1 MDGGPGC
8 ERRVIFVPFSVAG
21 LLRAASY
28 QSQNRRRDER
38 LDPPEQIWTL
48 ALSVVPA
55 LIASVY
61 SAASAVFGNISHT
74 RRVALLD
81 SLGDKPRA
89 ALERYLAHSSV
100 IEARWLVLRV
110 LGVAGSAIA
119 IQPRSPVPAA
129 LFTILVVLG
138 VYAVPSQVL
147 SALSSRVTEQTLP
160 SLLGFLRPLELM
172 VAPIAAPLTF
182 LSRLVARKDTED
194 EREHDTS
201 LTETEV
207 EILVN
212 EGELNGSLDH
222 DQSEMIR
229 NVLDFGDVQAG
240 DVMLPRMQVS
250 AIAVDTNIKDV
261 LRIAA
266 ETGYSRYPVYRDR
279 IDNVVGFL
287 HVKDLVTRANVEDLG
302 KLKVTD
308 LMRTPVVYVPETQSA
323 SSVLAG
329 MRAGKHHIAIVIDE
343 FGGTAGIITLEDI
356 IERIVGDIRDEHDDP
371 EKAPPIVEL
380 GEGRLL
386 VDARVTMAG
395 LSRHLGVE
403 LPEGGDYYSLGG
415 FIVEALGQVPR
426 QGAILNKLGFE
437 FIVREAD
444 ERHITQVEVIPGA
457 EVAPRISSRPSR
469 PRPAA

>member
-1 MDGGPGC
+1 
-8 ERRVIFVPFSVAG
+8 
-21 LLRAASY
+21 
-28 QSQNRRRDER
+28 
-38 LDPPEQIWTL
+38 LDPPEHIAQL
-48 ALSVVPA
+48 ALRALPA
-55 LIASVY
+55 FAASVY
-61 SAASAVFGNISHT
+61 SAATAVFAAIPHT

-81 SLGDKPRA
+81 ALGEGPRA
-89 ALERYLAHSSV
+89 SLERYLEQSEV
-100 IEARWLVLRV
+100 IETRWLVLRV
-110 LGVAGSAIA
+110 LGVAGSAA
-119 IQPRSPVPAA
+119 ALYPLAPVPAP
-129 LFTILVVLG
+129 LWTIGIVLC
-138 VYAVPSQVL
+138 VYALPSQLL
-147 SALSSRVTEQTLP
+147 SALSRRFPERAVP
-160 SLLGFLRPLELM
+160 SLLGVLRPLEILA
-172 VAPIAAPLTF
+172 APIALPLTF
-182 LSRLVARKDTED
+182 LSGLVARPGHQL
-194 EREHDTS
+194 EREQETS
-201 LTETEV
+201 MTETEV

-250 AIAVDTNIKDV
+250 AVSVDTAVTDV
-261 LRIAA
+261 LRKAA

-279 IDNVVGFL
+279 IDNVVGVL
-287 HVKDLVTRANVEDLG
+287 HVKDLVTRANVEDLS
-302 KLKVTD
+302 KLKLTD
-308 LMRTPVVYVPETQSA
+308 VMRTPVVYVPETQSA

-329 MRAGKHHIAIVIDE
+329 MRTGHKHHIAIVIDE
-343 FGGTAGIITLEDI
+343 FGGMAGIITLEDI

-380 GEGRLL
+380 GDGRLL

-395 LSRHLGVE
+395 LSRHLGAE

-426 QGAILNKLGFE
+426 PGAVLNKLGIE

-444 ERHITQVEVIPGA
+444 ERHITQVEVIPSA
-457 EVAPRISSRPSR
+457 DLAPRTSSRPSR

>member
-1 MDGGPGC
+1 M
-8 ERRVIFVPFSVAG
+8 
-21 LLRAASY
+21 
-28 QSQNRRRDER
+28 
-38 LDPPEQIWTL
+38 
-48 ALSVVPA
+48 
-55 LIASVY
+55 
-61 SAASAVFGNISHT
+61 FGNISHT
-74 RRVALLD
+74 RRLALLD

-89 ALERYLAHSSV
+89 ALERYLTHVGV

-110 LGVAGSAIA
+110 LGVAGSAVA
-119 IQPRSPVPAA
+119 LYPLAPAPRGLWTLVLLLLAYA
-129 LFTILVVLG
+129 LPRQLLM
-138 VYAVPSQVL
+138 
-147 SALSSRVTEQTLP
+147 ALSSRLSGQTMP
-160 SLLGFLRPLELM
+160 SLLGLLRPLELLA
-172 VAPIAAPLTF
+172 APLAAPLTF
-182 LSRLVARKDTED
+182 LARFAARRDD
-194 EREHDTS
+194 EVELKGDTS

-250 AIAVDTNIKDV
+250 AIAVDTPIKDV

-266 ETGYSRYPVYRDR
+266 ETGYSRYPVYRER

-287 HVKDLVTRANVEDLG
+287 HVKDLVTRANMEELDTLEVS
-302 KLKVTD
+302 D

-403 LPEGGDYYSLGG
+403 LPDGGDYYSLGG

-426 QGAILNKLGFE
+426 PGAILSKLGFE

-457 EVAPRISSRPSR
+457 EVAPRTSSRPSR

>member
-1 MDGGPGC
+1 
-8 ERRVIFVPFSVAG
+8 
-21 LLRAASY
+21 
-28 QSQNRRRDER
+28 
-38 LDPPEQIWTL
+38 LDPPEQIWQL
-48 ALSVVPA
+48 ALRVVPA
-55 LIASVY
+55 LLASVY
-61 SAASAVFGNISHT
+61 SAATTVFGNISHT

-81 SLGDKPRA
+81 SLSEKARA
-89 ALERYLAHSSV
+89 SLERYLAHTGA
-100 IEARWLVLRV
+100 IETRWMVLRV
-110 LGVAGSAIA
+110 LGLTGSSVAIY
-119 IQPRSPVPAA
+119 PLSPAPQGLWTMV
-129 LFTILVVLG
+129 VVLV
-138 VYAVPSQVL
+138 VYAVAGQLMV
-147 SALSSRVTEQTLP
+147 ALCSHLTEQTLP
-160 SLLGFLRPLELM
+160 SLLSFLRPLETL
-172 VAPIAAPLTF
+172 VAPIAAPFVF
-182 LSRLVARKDTED
+182 LGRLVSRRVREV

-201 LTETEV
+201 MTETEV

-250 AIAVDTNIKDV
+250 AIAVDTPIKDV

-287 HVKDLVTRANVEDLG
+287 HVKDLVTRANIEDLD
-302 KLKVTD
+302 KLKVND

-386 VDARVTMAG
+386 VDARFTMAG

-426 QGAILNKLGFE
+426 PGAILSKLGFE

-444 ERHITQVEVIPGA
+444 ERHITQVEVIPGS
-457 EVAPRISSRPSR
+457 EVAPRASSRSSR

>member
-1 MDGGPGC
+1 
-8 ERRVIFVPFSVAG
+8 V
-21 LLRAASY
+21 
-28 QSQNRRRDER
+28 
-38 LDPPEQIWTL
+38 
-48 ALSVVPA
+48 
-55 LIASVY
+55 
-61 SAASAVFGNISHT
+61 
-74 RRVALLD
+74 
-81 SLGDKPRA
+81 
-89 ALERYLAHSSV
+89 
-100 IEARWLVLRV
+100 
-110 LGVAGSAIA
+110 
-119 IQPRSPVPAA
+119 
-129 LFTILVVLG
+129 
-138 VYAVPSQVL
+138 
-147 SALSSRVTEQTLP
+147 
-160 SLLGFLRPLELM
+160 
-172 VAPIAAPLTF
+172 AAPLSL
-182 LSRLVARKDTED
+182 LSRLASRRNGAPS
-194 EREHDTS
+194 ERSEHES
-201 LTETEV
+201 SFTETEV

-229 NVLDFGDVQAG
+229 NVLDFGGVTAG

-250 AIAVDTNIKDV
+250 AIAMDTEIGDV
-261 LRIAA
+261 LRRAA

-287 HVKDLVTRANVEDLG
+287 HVKDLVTRSNGRDLTQ
-302 KLKVTD
+302 LKVSE

-329 MRAGKHHIAIVIDE
+329 MRTGHKHHIAIVIDE
-343 FGGTAGIITLEDI
+343 FGGMAGIITLEDI

-380 GEGRLL
+380 GDGRLL

-395 LSRHLGVE
+395 LSRHLGAE

-415 FIVEALGQVPR
+415 FIVEQLGQVPR
-426 QGAILNKLGFE
+426 PGAVLNKLGFE

-457 EVAPRISSRPSR
+457 DVAPRTSSRPSR

>member
-1 MDGGPGC
+1 M
-8 ERRVIFVPFSVAG
+8 
-21 LLRAASY
+21 
-28 QSQNRRRDER
+28 
-38 LDPPEQIWTL
+38 
-48 ALSVVPA
+48 
-55 LIASVY
+55 
-61 SAASAVFGNISHT
+61 
-74 RRVALLD
+74 ALLD
-81 SLGDKPRA
+81 SITEGPRA
-89 ALERYLAHSSV
+89 SLERYLEHTRD
-100 IEARWLVLRV
+100 IETRWLVIRV
-110 LGVAGSAIA
+110 LGVSGSAVA
-119 IQPRSPVPAA
+119 LYPVAPQPAWLWTMV
-129 LFTILVVLG
+129 LVLCS
-138 VYAVPSQVL
+138 YAVPSQL
-147 SALSSRVTEQTLP
+147 LNALSRRLPERALP
-160 SLLGFLRPLELM
+160 SLLGLLKPLEWIALPLALPLNLLGRIASHSGLP
-172 VAPIAAPLTF
+172 AP
-182 LSRLVARKDTED
+182 
-194 EREHDTS
+194 REPGPA

-222 DQSEMIR
+222 EQSEMIR

-250 AIAVDTNIKDV
+250 AIAIDTDISDV
-261 LRIAA
+261 LRMAA

-287 HVKDLVTRANVEDLG
+287 HVKDLVTRANVEDLSQI
-302 KLKVTD
+302 KVAD

-329 MRAGKHHIAIVIDE
+329 MRAGHKHHIAIVIDE
-343 FGGTAGIITLEDI
+343 FGGMAGIITLEDI

-380 GEGRLL
+380 GDGRLL

-395 LSRHLGVE
+395 LSRHLGAE

-426 QGAILNKLGFE
+426 PGAILNKLGFE

-444 ERHITQVEVIPGA
+444 ERHITQVEVIPGQD
-457 EVAPRISSRPSR
+457 VAPRTSSRPSR

>member
-1 MDGGPGC
+1 
-8 ERRVIFVPFSVAG
+8 
-21 LLRAASY
+21 
-28 QSQNRRRDER
+28 
-38 LDPPEQIWTL
+38 LDPPEQIAQL
-48 ALSVVPA
+48 ALRALPA

-61 SAASAVFGNISHT
+61 SAASAVFGNIPHT

-81 SLGDKPRA
+81 SLAERPRA
-89 ALERYLAHSSV
+89 ALERYLAHGQA
-100 IEARWLVLRV
+100 IETRWLVLRV
-110 LGVAGSAIA
+110 LGVAGSAVALYPVAPAPAGLWTVA
-119 IQPRSPVPAA
+119 I
-129 LFTILVVLG
+129 VLC
-138 VYAVPSQVL
+138 VYALPSQLMSAFSRRVAEQTVPSML
-147 SALSSRVTEQTLP
+147 G
-160 SLLGFLRPLELM
+160 LLQPLEWL
-172 VAPIAAPLTF
+172 VSPFAAPLNMV
-182 LSRLVARKDTED
+182 SRLASGPEREL
-194 EREHDTS
+194 EREHDMS

-222 DQSEMIR
+222 EQSEMIR

-250 AIAVDTNIKDV
+250 AIAIDTPIKDV
-261 LRIAA
+261 VRMAS

-287 HVKDLVTRANVEDLG
+287 HVKDLVTRANVQDLSQ
-302 KLKVTD
+302 VRVSD

-329 MRAGKHHIAIVIDE
+329 MRAGHKHHIAIVIDE
-343 FGGTAGIITLEDI
+343 FGGMAGIITLEDI

-380 GEGRLL
+380 GDGRLL

-395 LSRHLGVE
+395 LSRHLGAE

-426 QGAILNKLGFE
+426 PGASLNKLGFE

-444 ERHITQVEVIPGA
+444 ERHITQVEVIPSS
-457 EVAPRISSRPSR
+457 EVAPRTSSRPSR

>member
-1 MDGGPGC
+1 M
-8 ERRVIFVPFSVAG
+8 
-21 LLRAASY
+21 
-28 QSQNRRRDER
+28 
-38 LDPPEQIWTL
+38 DPPEQILQLAFWTL
-48 ALSVVPA
+48 PA
-55 LIASVY
+55 LVASVY

-74 RRVALLD
+74 RRLALLD
-81 SLGDKPRA
+81 ALGEKPRA
-89 ALERYLAHSSV
+89 ALERYLAHTGV

-110 LGVAGSAIA
+110 LGVAGSSVAVYPMA
-119 IQPRSPVPAA
+119 PAPA
-129 LFTILVVLG
+129 GLWTILVVLLA
-138 VYAVPSQVL
+138 YAVPSQL
-147 SALSSRVTEQTLP
+147 LTALSSRVTEQTLP
-160 SLLGFLRPLELM
+160 SLLGFLRPLELLA
-172 VAPIAAPLTF
+172 APLAAPLTF
-182 LSRLVARKDTED
+182 LGRLAARGDHDD

-250 AIAVDTNIKDV
+250 AIAIDTNIKDV

-426 QGAILNKLGFE
+426 PGAILNKLGFE

-457 EVAPRISSRPSR
+457 EVLPRTSSRPSR